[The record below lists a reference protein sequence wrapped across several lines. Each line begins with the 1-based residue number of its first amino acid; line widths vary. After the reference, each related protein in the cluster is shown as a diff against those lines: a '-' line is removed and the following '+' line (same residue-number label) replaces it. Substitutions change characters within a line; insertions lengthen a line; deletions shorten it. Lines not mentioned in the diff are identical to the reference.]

1 MLGTG
6 SGSRR
11 RLRRRSPV
19 VALAS
24 LPERDPAFA
33 QRTPREGPKN
43 GEPTTVE
50 GGEAKEDTMNDMT
63 VVFLEDSLIRVF
75 LIQEEKDYFRRNISP
90 HAPLSTSILKQGNK
104 GVGK

>member
-1 MLGTG
+1 VLGKG

-11 RLRRRSPV
+11 RLRRRSPA

-24 LPERDPAFA
+24 LPERDPAFT

-75 LIQEEKDYFRRNISP
+75 LVQEEMDYFRRGISP
-90 HAPLSTSILKQGNK
+90 PPL
-104 GVGK
+104 

>member
-1 MLGTG
+1 M
-6 SGSRR
+6 
-11 RLRRRSPV
+11 

-24 LPERDPAFA
+24 LPERDPAFT
-33 QRTPREGPKN
+33 QRSPREGPKN

-75 LIQEEKDYFRRNISP
+75 FIQEEKDYFRRNISP
-90 HAPLSTSILKQGNK
+90 HAPLSTSILKWGNK
-104 GVGK
+104 GEGK

>member
-6 SGSRR
+6 CSSRR
-11 RLRRRSPV
+11 RLRPRSPA

-43 GEPTTVE
+43 GEPTTAE

-63 VVFLEDSLIRVF
+63 VVFLEDSLIRVY
-75 LIQEEKDYFRRNISP
+75 LVHEEKDYFRRGISP
-90 HAPLSTSILKQGNK
+90 LPL
-104 GVGK
+104 